1 MIEQNFMEK
10 LLDGVKVEW
19 RILGE
24 ISEIYGG
31 LTGKNKSDFE
41 DGNAYYIS
49 YKNIFDNI
57 EINLKKLESVKVSST
72 ENQNEVRYGDVLFT
86 GSSETANEVGM
97 SSAVTSKI
105 KEKIYLNSFSFGVR
119 FNNDIK
125 LLPEFSKYLF
135 RSNFM
140 RIEISKTASGVT
152 RFNLSK
158 ARFRKILIPIPP
170 SCRLGI

>member
-1 MIEQNFMEK
+1 
-10 LLDGVKVEW
+10 
-19 RILGE
+19 
-24 ISEIYGG
+24 
-31 LTGKNKSDFE
+31 
-41 DGNAYYIS
+41 
-49 YKNIFDNI
+49 
-57 EINLKKLESVKVSST
+57 
-72 ENQNEVRYGDVLFT
+72 
-86 GSSETANEVGM
+86 M

>member
-1 MIEQNFMEK
+1 
-10 LLDGVKVEW
+10 
-19 RILGE
+19 
-24 ISEIYGG
+24 
-31 LTGKNKSDFE
+31 
-41 DGNAYYIS
+41 
-49 YKNIFDNI
+49 
-57 EINLKKLESVKVSST
+57 
-72 ENQNEVRYGDVLFT
+72 
-86 GSSETANEVGM
+86 M

-158 ARFRKILIPIPP
+158 ARFRKILIPTPP
-170 SCRLGI
+170 HPVVGWVYEIDVEEVRGNPSKYSELIKCLDDDVFDAKKSYVQMREYLYELQSKQKPTGDSLFDLF